1 MVDNTFV
8 TRKSKIYNGLKQSQS
23 NTVDESVVSEEP
35 PLDSSVGEGALLKYQ
50 NLYKN
55 AARMVEKQN
64 IEGSQVNNPLLSY
77 LSSVTKD
84 KKAPKGFGL
93 VHRKKKNEINL

>member
-1 MVDNTFV
+1 MLASSSPKKTTLKLNRTMVDNTSMP
-8 TRKSKIYNGLKQSQS
+8 RKSKINNSIKQSQT

-55 AARMVEKQN
+55 AARMVEKQK
-64 IEGSQVNNPLLSY
+64 IEGN
-77 LSSVTKD
+77 
-84 KKAPKGFGL
+84 
-93 VHRKKKNEINL
+93 

>member
-8 TRKSKIYNGLKQSQS
+8 TRKSKINNGLKQSQS

-35 PLDSSVGEGALLKYQ
+35 PLDSSVGEKALLKCH
-50 NLYKN
+50 LYKN
-55 AARMVEKQN
+55 AARMVEKHN

-77 LSSVTKD
+77 LSSETKD

-93 VHRKKKNEINL
+93 VHRKKKN